1 MSAEFVESHCNFGQY
16 RDWLSWYHSSRKPNG
31 EADVVNSCGRFVWYE
46 LLTSD
51 VEGAKEF
58 YVKVMGWSARDLSS
72 PGVTYVLF
80 TVGETVVAGL
90 MQLWGGARTMGTT
103 PHWVGYVGVD
113 DVDAAADRVERRG
126 GAVSV
131 PPTDISN
138 VSRFSVF
145 VDPQAAALGVLK
157 WMRSVDGQPA
167 DMGARGCV
175 GWHELI
181 ATDREKALAFYSGLF
196 GWQHADADVSTLGTY
211 QLFSA
216 GGETIGGMVTGPA
229 TMPALW
235 LYYFNVGDID
245 AAAKRVTVR
254 GGRIFGDPLELRG
267 GSWVIQCAD
276 PQGAAFALE
285 GKRGSSP
292 VGYFKRVDRAILPA
306 RETGKGPVD
315 IGSSA

>member
-1 MSAEFVESHCNFGQY
+1 LVLPVPSFSQDEWE
-16 RDWLSWYHSSRKPNG
+16 
-31 EADVVNSCGRFVWYE
+31 EANVVNSCGRFVWYE

-51 VEGAKEF
+51 VEGAREF
-58 YVKVMGWSARDLSS
+58 YVKVMGWSTRDASS
-72 PGVTYVLF
+72 PGMTYVLF
-80 TVGETVVAGL
+80 SVGDTVVAGL
-90 MQLWGGARTMGTT
+90 MRLWGDATTMGAT

-113 DVDAAADRVERRG
+113 NVDAAADRVKLRG
-126 GAVSV
+126 GAVRV

-145 VDPQAAALGVLK
+145 ADPQAAALGVLK
-157 WMRSVDGQPA
+157 WMRSGAGPPA
-167 DMGARGCV
+167 DMGARGCI

-181 ATDREKALAFYSGLF
+181 ATDREKAFAFYSELF
-196 GWQHADADVSTLGTY
+196 GWRRADADVSTLGTY

-229 TMPALW
+229 TMPAFW

-245 AAAKRVTVR
+245 AAAKRVAAG
-254 GGRIFGDPLELRG
+254 GGRVFGGPLELQG

-285 GKRGSSP
+285 GKRGRSP
-292 VGYFKRVDRAILPA
+292 VGYFKRVDHTILSAGEADDSP
-306 RETGKGPVD
+306 GD